1 MPGLMYPIFC
11 VTFDVGVV
19 RLCPVYSIPLLWKI
33 FLVQFVTL
41 SLFNFAV
48 LDEERSLGHGEE
60 GEEDAGEEADRDG
73 GGAQGI
79 LLLYI
84 IIIII
89 YHIYIY
95 YYTIWLI
102 DFILADGWFIDLG
115 IRQSIHLIWKLEGG
129 GRLWMYFLMKNGWWI
144 FVFSLFICNGAK
156 ITSFVFNGYRYR
168 KYSVIVLSWLIP
180 SFVVFPVWSFL

>member
-1 MPGLMYPIFC
+1 MPGLIYPILC
-11 VTFDVGVV
+11 VTFDVGVF
-19 RLCPVYSIPLLWKI
+19 RLCPVYCIPLLWKI

-89 YHIYIY
+89 YHILLYH
-95 YYTIWLI
+95 LI
-102 DFILADGWFIDLG
+102 DWFYISRRLIYWFGNTPIDSLDLETWGWGEIV
-115 IRQSIHLIWKLEGG
+115 
-129 GRLWMYFLMKNGWWI
+129 N
-144 FVFSLFICNGAK
+144 VFSYEK
-156 ITSFVFNGYRYR
+156 
-168 KYSVIVLSWLIP
+168 WLMD
-180 SFVVFPVWSFL
+180 FCFLVVHLQWGQNNFFRF

>member
-1 MPGLMYPIFC
+1 M
-11 VTFDVGVV
+11 
-19 RLCPVYSIPLLWKI
+19 
-33 FLVQFVTL
+33 TL

-89 YHIYIY
+89 
-95 YYTIWLI
+95 
-102 DFILADGWFIDLG
+102 
-115 IRQSIHLIWKLEGG
+115 
-129 GRLWMYFLMKNGWWI
+129 
-144 FVFSLFICNGAK
+144 
-156 ITSFVFNGYRYR
+156 
-168 KYSVIVLSWLIP
+168 
-180 SFVVFPVWSFL
+180 